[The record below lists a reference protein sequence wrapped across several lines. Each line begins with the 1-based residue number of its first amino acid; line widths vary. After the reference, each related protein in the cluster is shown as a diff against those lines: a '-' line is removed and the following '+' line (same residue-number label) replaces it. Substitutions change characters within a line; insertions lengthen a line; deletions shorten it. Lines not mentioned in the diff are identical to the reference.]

1 MLFGFALAD
10 QDLVGLLDPNESNLA
25 AILNCILG
33 SVDGSENM
41 EKSDHNLPRL
51 PELNFPLKVLF
62 TGYLLC
68 IGAGLLTA
76 GMQIMLTHG
85 MADGELGLSLDDIV
99 YSYYGNRTGTKL
111 ETMLNGQ
118 MKAMASPEIRFE
130 IIKWAREE
138 APSDQWE
145 QKIKPMFQQNCVG
158 CHNADSSLP
167 DFTQL
172 EVVQRL
178 AESDHGATFKSLTR
192 VSHIHLFGI
201 SFIFMFIGVIFSFS
215 VGISDRV
222 KCVLVGAPFA
232 FLLIDILSW
241 WLTKY
246 FPAFAW
252 VTLIGGVGYSI
263 ASTLMWVISIYQMW
277 FYRGFEKFGVFV
289 SSGPSRFGNDTDNT
303 ESGFSPM
310 ADSQF
315 QQFDRHSNHEAWPYD

>member
-1 MLFGFALAD
+1 MD
-10 QDLVGLLDPNESNLA
+10 K
-25 AILNCILG
+25 AIC
-33 SVDGSENM
+33 
-41 EKSDHNLPRL
+41 KLPRL
-51 PELNFPLKVLF
+51 PELNLPLKVLF

-85 MADGELGLSLDDIV
+85 MADGEFGLSVDDVV

-138 APSDQWE
+138 APEDQWDE
-145 QKIKPMFQQNCVG
+145 KIKPLFQQNCVG

-167 DFTQL
+167 DFNKL
-172 EVVQRL
+172 EVVQGL

-201 SFIFMFIGVIFSFS
+201 SFIFMFIGAIFCLS
-215 VGISDRV
+215 VGISDRI
-222 KCVLVGAPFA
+222 KCVLIGAPFA

-252 VTLIGGVGYSI
+252 VTMIGGIGYSV
-263 ASTLMWVISIYQMW
+263 ASTLMWVISVYQMW
-277 FYRGFEKFGVFV
+277 FYRPFAGFGLLIPGFRFVFG
-289 SSGPSRFGNDTDNT
+289 SKEQET
-303 ESGFSPM
+303 ESSFGPV
-310 ADSQF
+310 ADSQI
-315 QQFDRHSNHEAWPYD
+315 QKFDRHVKR